1 MKLSTTNDL
10 TMIKNWRVIGF
21 VLLITLW
28 VQSIQPKQEM
38 PNNEFYFFNG
48 DMVSYIE
55 NEDASFK
62 GPKHK

>member
-1 MKLSTTNDL
+1 
-10 TMIKNWRVIGF
+10 MIKNWRVIGF